1 MARWNGRNGVSETFV
16 SLLLLCSIVVSQ
28 AFLCRPAGWSQLHV
42 QASRCHGVG
51 GKGWPAS
58 SRNRERHRTATEAN
72 QLRASAA
79 ASPAGEPQQQR
90 AETSLGMLDAA
101 IAIPPTSTEEQD
113 GSSSD
118 SGGGGGGGNEF
129 SIPAPNEHREIEDV
143 GGGGV
148 GGVKGRKKPKSLRGV
163 FRRASSRALSYLTIM
178 TTWIIFRFL
187 LKGLNKVECHNRQ
200 ALLDAVLD
208 RGDRGLLTVSNH
220 MCVYDDPG
228 LWSALVPFWRTGRR
242 RMRWALCTDDIYYAH
257 PVLKNIFEA
266 GRTLPIKRTRG
277 MEQPLFQA
285 FFQKLEGGEWGHIFA
300 EGAIRQPWRFS
311 RDEPILADF
320 KPGIGRLLLRSED
333 PPLVLPMYHIGMHQI
348 ASEAPTHKRGRGKLL
363 KIMPN
368 FGRTVRVYVG
378 EPIDVAPIIEKCR
391 RARAQARGGGQEGLL
406 RRRPGR
412 VSVLHRTKVKPRSL
426 RRRRYWFTCPADFMA
441 GSFDSSPPAGFW
453 RRRSQR
459 LCTHDLRHVCF
470 CYFTLFSSY
479 YLHACGHVY

>member
-1 MARWNGRNGVSETFV
+1 VAVPHGQLTDCFTMARWKVMSGVSKALV

-42 QASRCHGVG
+42 QASRYHGVG
-51 GKGWPAS
+51 GKGSPAS
-58 SRNRERHRTATEAN
+58 SRNRERHRTTAEATR
-72 QLRASAA
+72 LRASAA

-101 IAIPPTSTEEQD
+101 IAIPAA
-113 GSSSD
+113 
-118 SGGGGGGGNEF
+118 
-129 SIPAPNEHREIEDV
+129 IPAPNEHREVDGSS
-143 GGGGV
+143 GGGM

-163 FRRASSRALSYLTIM
+163 FRGASSKALSYLTIM
-178 TTWIIFRFL
+178 TTWIVFRFL

-242 RMRWALCTDDIYYAH
+242 RMRWALCTDDVYYAH

-277 MEQPLFQA
+277 MEQPLFKKA

-320 KPGIGRLLLRSED
+320 KAGIGRLLLRSEV

-391 RARAQARGGGQEGLL
+391 VRSRGG
-406 RRRPGR
+406 
-412 VSVLHRTKVKPRSL
+412 
-426 RRRRYWFTCPADFMA
+426 
-441 GSFDSSPPAGFW
+441 
-453 RRRSQR
+453 
-459 LCTHDLRHVCF
+459 
-470 CYFTLFSSY
+470 
-479 YLHACGHVY
+479 